1 MGKISAVIKPR
12 APTMHC
18 TLASGKVE
26 RLQVREVTPTN
37 EEQTITPEE
46 GYAGMRQVLVHKI
59 PSNYGKITYDGA
71 KIIVS

>member
-1 MGKISAVIKPR
+1 MEKISAVIKPR

-18 TLASGKVE
+18 TLVSGKVG

-46 GYAGMRQVLVHKI
+46 GYAGMRQVIVHKI

>member
-1 MGKISAVIKPR
+1 MEKISAVIRPR
-12 APTMHC
+12 APTMRC
-18 TLASGKVE
+18 TLVGGKAG
-26 RLQVREVTPTN
+26 RLQTREVTPTD

-46 GYAGMRQVLVHKI
+46 GYTGMRQVTVHKI